1 MRRISGF
8 VLAAAMLVAG
18 CTDDITNGGNG
29 SGGDFAISVGSGTTP
44 LYTWSAGPAFSL
56 AVVRTSN
63 QTNVVWR
70 VTSTAGNMAS
80 PVRQG
85 TVPQGALESANSER
99 TLTAGVQYRVSITL
113 PDGRSAFQDFRP

>member
-1 MRRISGF
+1 MRRTLGLIMAVAIF
-8 VLAAAMLVAG
+8 TAG
-18 CTDDITNGGNG
+18 CTDDLTNGGDG

-63 QTNVVWR
+63 QSNVVWR
-70 VTSTAGNMAS
+70 VTSTGGTMAS

-85 TVPQGALESANSER
+85 TVPQGALESASSER
-99 TLTAGVQYRVSITL
+99 TLAAGVQYRVSITL
-113 PDGRSAFQDFRP
+113 SDGRSAFQDFRP

>member
-1 MRRISGF
+1 MRRISIL
-8 VLAAAMLVAG
+8 VVAAAVFAVG

-44 LYTWSAGPAFSL
+44 LYTWSTGPAFSI

-70 VTSTAGNMAS
+70 VTSTAGTMAS

-99 TLTAGVQYRVSITL
+99 TLAAGVEYRVTITL

>member
-1 MRRISGF
+1 M
-8 VLAAAMLVAG
+8 VAAVFAVG

-44 LYTWSAGPAFSL
+44 LSTWSTGPAFSI

-70 VTSTAGNMAS
+70 VTSTAGTMTS
-80 PVRQG
+80 PVQQG

-99 TLTAGVQYRVSITL
+99 TLTVGVEYSVTITL
-113 PDGRSAFQDFRP
+113 PDGRSAFQNFRP